1 MCIDFRGRLY
11 ATNLLSYTG
20 DKNTRLEIKSTC
32 ALSSEYCVE
41 YDATSSI
48 IQTLA
53 MISLSK
59 PLLALSNLLNSPVK
73 QDFWNYILNKIQ
85 KTLCVDKIKT
95 ILSSYFSTQKIKHF
109 EIDLDFINSL
119 NIYNRDIIKFTIMRM
134 FYGSN
139 VFTISKEYKKEFN
152 LNNLSYKHIH
162 LIIAFVHY
170 E

>member
-1 MCIDFRGRLY
+1 M
-11 ATNLLSYTG
+11 
-20 DKNTRLEIKSTC
+20 
-32 ALSSEYCVE
+32 
-41 YDATSSI
+41 
-48 IQTLA
+48 IQ
-53 MISLSK
+53 
-59 PLLALSNLLNSPVK
+59 N
-73 QDFWNYILNKIQ
+73 
-85 KTLCVDKIKT
+85 TLCFDKIKT
-95 ILSSYFSTQKIKHF
+95 ILSSYFLNQKIKQF
-109 EIDLDFINSL
+109 EINIDFINSL